1 MHTFKKLFL
10 LLPIFCLPLTACR
23 VSRQVVKDKETVK
36 KEVLERIVK
45 YRDTILFTPKVQT
58 SLKLPISDLKKCP
71 ETDFKDVLKGPEKAR
86 TYTQKNGNAK
96 ATISI
101 KHDTITVTAECD
113 SIALRAKIMN
123 EFQNQYN
130 ESAERNSELI
140 EKNTSANWWMIGGL
154 ICIAFVAGLVVGKL
168 T

>member
-23 VSRQVVKDKETVK
+23 VSRQVVKDNETVK
-36 KEVLERIVK
+36 KEVSERIVK
-45 YRDTILFTPKVQT
+45 YRDTVLFTPKVQT

-71 ETDFKDVLKGPEKAR
+71 ETGFKDVLKDTEKTR

-101 KHDTITVTAECD
+101 KHDTVTVTAECD
-113 SIALRAKIMN
+113 SLALAAKIRSEYEGRFN
-123 EFQNQYN
+123 D
-130 ESAERNSELI
+130 SVKINSELV
-140 EKNTSANWWMIGGL
+140 EKNTRANWWMITGL
-154 ICIAFVAGLVVGKL
+154 ICIALIAGIVIGKL

>member
-1 MHTFKKLFL
+1 MQTFKKLFL

-36 KEVLERIVK
+36 KEVSERIVK
-45 YRDTILFTPKVQT
+45 YRDTLLFTPKVQT

-71 ETDFKDVLKGPEKAR
+71 ESGFKDVLKDSETSR
-86 TYTQKNGNAK
+86 IYTQKNGNAK
-96 ATISI
+96 ATVSI

-113 SIALRAKIMN
+113 SITLKAKIMS
-123 EFQNQYN
+123 EFQNQYS

-140 EKNTSANWWMIGGL
+140 EKNTRANWWMIAGL
-154 ICIAFVAGLVVGKL
+154 ICIALIAGIVIGKL